1 MDLRPLMK
9 GGHRQGISM
18 PRSYSSILSL
28 TRLKGSRSMN
38 YKQKS
43 SLAMVGGYPQ
53 FKQSLNRFR
62 IIRPSKRIPSRD
74 LRFWLDGSASMSNSR
89 QTLARIKSVR
99 KDGLPAI
106 LPLISMM
113 DLYWTIVASA
123 GGASLLALTVQS
135 VRRLFFHPLSKYPGP
150 RLAAM
155 TLWYKAYFDIV
166 MDGGWAEHLEY
177 LHEVY
182 GE

>member
-1 MDLRPLMK
+1 MR
-9 GGHRQGISM
+9 
-18 PRSYSSILSL
+18 
-28 TRLKGSRSMN
+28 
-38 YKQKS
+38 
-43 SLAMVGGYPQ
+43 
-53 FKQSLNRFR
+53 
-62 IIRPSKRIPSRD
+62 
-74 LRFWLDGSASMSNSR
+74 MSNSR
-89 QTLARIKSVR
+89 QTLAARIKSICT
-99 KDGLPAI
+99 GLPAI
-106 LPLISMM
+106 LPPISIM

-135 VRRLFFHPLSKYPGP
+135 VRRLFLHPLSKYPGP

-155 TLWYKAYFDIV
+155 TLWYKAYFDII